1 MLLEISVVPASPKF
15 KIVKKDSV
23 IKVYLTAQAED
34 NKANLELIKT
44 LEKLTDKPVRLLRGA
59 KSRHKTLEIDIT
71 EKELKELINR
81 F

>member
-1 MLLEISVVPASPKF
+1 MLLEISVVPAAPKF

-44 LEKLTDKPVRLLRGA
+44 LEKLTGKPVRLISGF
-59 KSRHKTLEIDIT
+59 KSRRKVLEMDLN
-71 EKELKELINR
+71 ENEFLKLAEPK
-81 F
+81 